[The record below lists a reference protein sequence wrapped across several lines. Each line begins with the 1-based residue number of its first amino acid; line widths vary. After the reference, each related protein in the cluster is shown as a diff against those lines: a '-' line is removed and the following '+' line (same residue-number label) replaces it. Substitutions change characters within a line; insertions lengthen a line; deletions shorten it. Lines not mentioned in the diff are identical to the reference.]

1 MNHGIETE
9 SEGRK
14 AQLIV
19 AGRLIRRGNGEP
31 VYPALIEAW
40 DTRIGKNALATAKAD
55 RAGAFLLTIGA
66 QRTIAAKEVALYVFD
81 AEHETLLVGKPTR
94 LRLDGKAH
102 RDIIIHVDAPI
113 LRQPVPS
120 DLSGVRKALGL
131 KVPRSLSRFLDEANV
146 KTLTD
151 LRQQGD
157 LAKDPAL
164 PVAADDPAFVTLESL
179 AALSLLPTDVATNAA
194 LVSAGM
200 HDVLDVAA
208 ASPAALQ
215 AALQDTPSSTPLAL
229 IRSVAQDQVS
239 ALSNLIVDV
248 RMQAAFGER
257 PDLPKPFQDA
267 LPQVCSCSDCQN
279 ALSPIAYLV
288 DLLNYAIGH
297 LRNNGQVITL
307 TFLQNRFHQPFRD
320 LPASCAELNRKVRR
334 ARICIEILRQHLAP
348 QVVTQYPAILEAAY
362 RSLLENIGTSY
373 EEIRQISRRG
383 TPSQSTDLM
392 ARIMMPASV
401 SLSTLLKDPNAAS
414 GDPMAVTEAWLAQT
428 FGLRDTTLD
437 PLAGAPDPLAATP
450 AQFPDVLRWQRR
462 FLWDAWSA
470 ADYAATSP
478 TLDGRPLIDPDV
490 IGRPDLIDVTSN
502 PTPRAAR
509 PDRTQWS
516 VLDFLEDR
524 QNWIDVTT
532 ADLRANT
539 AGAAAGLQA
548 RITNL
553 LQQLQRP
560 ATSFPQVVHT
570 GMEGLTFAAVSA
582 LYKRLQIGDSIA
594 DELQQLDVTADEL
607 EALGRVVDLAVAGDP
622 ILTSEW
628 DDFDAVIVGRVK
640 RVGFY
645 PVWKDEE
652 RQMRVTLDGT
662 ALTGLTLSPFHF
674 QPRTGSLLA
683 SDTPWAAKRWRSTD
697 ADRGRWDQLLAS
709 RTDQLSNIVTVLQGA
724 VDVAEITE
732 LPEIRNLLL
741 GAAQLPGVT
750 LLESIRRLTERYQID
765 FQDGGCA
772 ITTRIA
778 QAIETLQDVLFDV
791 RNGLI
796 DDPALTIEDDD
807 FDGIWQWLGSYATW
821 KAAMQVVLYP
831 EVALRPTLRSR
842 QSPGFMDFIAYLRS
856 AGQLAPASARS
867 AVAVYEQ
874 YFVDVCNLGDGVC
887 TLAPAPGPAGNG
899 QYNYLF
905 SKSTSGRV
913 YWCYF
918 DLSDEQSYWR
928 QLDLPEFESSNGD
941 LTLFGAAYLTG
952 SAGECFLYVFAK
964 RADVDEDRI
973 VFARTDLRQH
983 ADWTMLIWDVGALK
997 PLPAGASRFQ
1007 LASVLTNRA
1016 ATDPVHLS
1024 VWLSGTDAYV
1034 RALNQDGTAWD
1045 TSADYFRVPATGA
1058 WRRLGTNSARN
1069 NSDFACST
1077 QQIAPKFI
1085 LAGDF
1090 DQDGQDEIAIIPNRA
1105 GTQGNDIWMMKYD
1118 AATKMWNHMSPISG
1132 HPFDADLD
1140 VGAVSPPA
1148 KFAVAGDFDGDGY
1161 PEIAI
1166 AADMSGGAAGNMDD
1180 VGFWVRK
1187 FNRSSGTWDAFGAPN
1202 TILPHGLSFG
1212 SDEDHWSWRLTTRYA
1227 VVGDFDG
1234 DNRDEIAVAVTPV
1247 EFVEFPIKFNSN
1259 AFLCFDLELGS
1270 AGNHTWR
1277 HMQDLLCDA
1286 KVDSPLLHPYDSPY
1300 SRFAVAGKFHP
1311 GDNRAL
1317 LLVGK
1322 KKLSSQNADED
1333 PNLGNDFWVCRY
1345 DGNSWSTLDPSLDC
1359 GDVAVAALFGVV
1371 GDFDGDGNPEVA
1383 LAQEAT
1389 LPGDASFGFWIEKMD
1404 ETGNWAPLPDLKYGN
1419 RRALYAVAGDFDGN
1433 GADEIAVVT
1442 SDVLT
1447 SNVHVFAF
1455 GNGQWAEL
1463 QAPNENILAAPGA
1476 LATGLQPGQIPGDE
1490 FVVAGVSARL
1500 LPGDSPAAK
1509 QLVLLSR
1516 PDSDNTARAY
1526 AFGAT
1531 ITGQWSAT
1539 CSEMEIKPA
1548 FSASSPVFA
1557 TPDIATARLLN
1568 ARVPAALGSRRR
1580 RSNRDYLEE
1589 MLYFVPI
1596 EIANRFRENGAY
1608 QSALDWCRLAYDY
1621 SAPAAQRIVSAK
1633 LLGNQSL
1640 SAGVYEGWLRDTLNP
1655 HAIAETRKNAY
1666 LKYTVWLIC
1675 ACLVDWAD
1683 AEFSRADPES
1693 IPRARELYE
1702 RALDLLNLPE
1712 IRQRSNDCGELLDTL
1727 AKTIGHGEV
1736 TYAFEPVFR
1745 EIAAVRDPTMLAN
1758 LSATIIGIT
1767 RNGASLQKKVAES
1780 LAAVRASVEAQPAA
1794 PTYTFDELRHE
1805 ASARLKSMARIVN
1818 ADAARSPALQ
1828 ALGDARARV
1837 LNSDGDKRRKLNR
1850 FTPAPVLTFCIPA
1863 NPATVQLRQHAEL
1876 CLQKVR
1882 DCKNIAGLDLCLD
1895 PYGATTADLTGADAG
1910 NLRSTL
1916 ASGLQPMPYHYATLI
1931 ERTKQLVELSR
1942 QIESSMLQFI
1952 SSADQAQY
1960 EELKARQDLELTQ
1973 AGVQQKELQVIQAT
1987 DGVASAKLQRDRA
2000 QLQASHFSGLLANGW
2015 TVNEQLQVANLAV
2028 ASVHQHAAA
2037 IASWIGIWFGQSNVS
2052 TAIGTSGAAWAMNS
2066 QFHGLLASFER
2077 RNQEWQYDLAL
2088 ARQDVQ
2094 TGELQITVAQDQLGV
2109 ANQEQVIATLQADHA
2124 RTLVDFLAN
2133 KFLNADLYEWMASV
2147 LEQVYRFFLQQA
2159 TQLARLAELQLAFE
2173 RQEPP
2178 ASIIKADY
2186 WERPTTDL
2194 TPDVG
2199 ASTTGTNSVRGLT
2212 GSARLLRDVYELD
2225 QYAFAKN
2232 QRKQQLSETFS
2243 LAELDPFAFQV
2254 FRQSGRLPFATPM
2267 SLFDRRFPGHYLR
2280 LIKRVRVSVVALIP
2294 PTMGIRAS
2302 LSSVGPTRVT
2312 IGPDVFRTVTIQR
2325 DPQLVAYTSPA
2336 NATGLF
2342 DLDAQPEL
2350 LVPFEGLGVDGQWV
2364 FELPLSANP
2373 FDFDAIA
2380 DVLITFDY
2388 TSLYSPD
2395 YQQQVL
2401 ATLDRR
2407 FSADRAF
2414 SFHDEFEDAWYY
2426 LNNPDL
2432 VDPPDA
2438 PMTVSFTTRRSDFP
2452 PHLSQ
2457 LAIGQVLMQF
2467 VQKPQTKQAL
2477 DVTALYYTTVAGQ
2490 AVPAA
2495 RSQRSASSDA
2505 DGLISTRRGAWSGLI
2520 GGAIDD
2526 DLTWTL
2532 TLPATVKPRLQHEEI
2547 TDIFFVISYTALV

>member
-1 MNHGIETE
+1 MADSTRAK
-9 SEGRK
+9 SRGRK
-14 AQLIV
+14 PQLV
-19 AGRLIRRGNGEP
+19 VSGRLIRRGTREP
-31 VYPALIEAW
+31 VHPAVIEAW
-40 DTRIGKNALATAKAD
+40 DAHVGAKSALATAKTD
-55 RAGAFLLTIGA
+55 PSGAFKLTIGA
-66 QRTIAAKEVALYVFD
+66 ARNIATKEVALYVFD
-81 AEHETLLVGKPTR
+81 ASHETLLVGKPTR
-94 LRLDGKAH
+94 LRLNGKTH
-102 RDIIIHVDAPI
+102 REITIRIDAPI
-113 LRQPVPS
+113 PERPIPS
-120 DLSGVRKALGL
+120 DLAGLQDALGL
-131 KVPRSLSRFLDEANV
+131 EIPRPLGRFLDKANAN
-146 KTLTD
+146 TLTD
-151 LRQQGD
+151 LRLKGD
-157 LAKDPAL
+157 LANDPEL
-164 PVAADDPAFVTLESL
+164 PVAVDNPAFVTLESL

-208 ASPAALQ
+208 ASPVAVRVALHE
-215 AALQDTPSSTPLAL
+215 TPSSTSPSL
-229 IRSVAQDQVS
+229 IHSIARDQAS

-248 RMQAAFGER
+248 RVEAAFGDR
-257 PDLPKPFQDA
+257 PELPKKFQEA
-267 LPQVCSCSDCQN
+267 LPQVCQCSACQN

-288 DLLNYAIGH
+288 DLLNYAIDH

-320 LPASCAELNRKVRR
+320 LPASCAELERKVRR
-334 ARICIEILRQHLAP
+334 VRICIEILRQHLSP
-348 QVVTQYPAILEAAY
+348 QVVTQYAAILEAAY
-362 RSLLENIGTSY
+362 RSLLQNIGTSY
-373 EEIRQISRRG
+373 EEIRQISRHG
-383 TPSQSTDLM
+383 TPSQRADLK
-392 ARIMMPASV
+392 ARIMVPTSV
-401 SLSTLLKDPNAAS
+401 SVSALFKDPNAPS
-414 GDPMAVTEAWLAQT
+414 GDPTALTEDWLGQT

-437 PLAGAPDPLAATP
+437 PLAVARDPLATTP
-450 AQFPDVLRWQRR
+450 AQFPDVLRWRRR
-462 FLWDAWSA
+462 FLWDSWSE
-470 ADYAATSP
+470 ADYAATEP
-478 TLDGRPLIDPDV
+478 TFDGRPFIDPDI
-490 IGRPDLIDVTSN
+490 IGLPDLIDVTSN

-548 RITNL
+548 RLTNL
-553 LQQLQRP
+553 LQQLQTP
-560 ATSFPQVVHT
+560 ATSFPQIAHT
-570 GMEGLTFAAVSA
+570 GMEGLTFPAVRA
-582 LYKRLQIGDSIA
+582 LYRRQRAGDSIA
-594 DELQQLDVTADEL
+594 PELQQSNVTADEL
-607 EALGRVVDLAVAGDP
+607 EALGRVLDLAVAGDP

-628 DDFDAVIVGRVK
+628 DDFNAIVVGRVK
-640 RVGFY
+640 RFGFY

-652 RQMRVTLDGT
+652 RQIRVTVDGS
-662 ALTGLTLSPFHF
+662 ARTGLTLSPFHF
-674 QPRTGSLLA
+674 QPRTTSLLA
-683 SDTPWAAKRWRSTD
+683 ADTPWAAKRWRSTD
-697 ADRGRWDQLLAS
+697 ADRSNWDQLLAS
-709 RTDQLSNIVTVLQGA
+709 RTDQIGSIVTELQEA
-724 VDVAEITE
+724 VDAAEIIE
-732 LPEIRNLLL
+732 LPEIKNLLL
-741 GAAQLPGVT
+741 RTAQQPGVT
-750 LLESIRRLTERYQID
+750 LQNSIRSLTDRYQID
-765 FQDGGCA
+765 FQDGACA
-772 ITTRIA
+772 TTTRVA
-778 QAIETLQDVLFDV
+778 QAIETLQDILFDV

-796 DDPALTIEDDD
+796 DDPALTIEDDH
-807 FDGIWQWLGSYATW
+807 FDSIWQWLGRYATW

-842 QSPGFMDFIAYLRS
+842 QTPGFMDFIAHLRS
-856 AGQLAPASARS
+856 AGRLAPASARS

-887 TLAPAPGPAGNG
+887 TRAPTPGPVGSV

-905 SKSTSGRV
+905 SKSASGRV

-918 DLSDEQSYWR
+918 DVSDEQSYWR
-928 QLDLPEFESSNGD
+928 QLDVPEFDISNGD
-941 LTLFGAAYLTG
+941 LTLFGAAYFTG
-952 SAGECFLYVFAK
+952 SAGESFLYIFGK
-964 RADVDEDRI
+964 QADVDEDRV
-973 VFARTDLRQH
+973 VFARTDLRQD
-983 ADWTMLIWDVGALK
+983 ADWSLLTWDTGVLK
-997 PLPAGASRFQ
+997 PLPAAASRFQ
-1007 LASVLTNRA
+1007 FASVLANRA
-1016 ATDPVHLS
+1016 PPDPLQLS
-1024 VWLSGTDAYV
+1024 IWLSGTDAYV
-1034 RALNQDGTAWD
+1034 RALNQEGTAWEP
-1045 TSADYFRVPATGA
+1045 SGDYLRVPATGA

-1069 NSDFACST
+1069 NSDFACSS

-1090 DQDGQDEIAIIPNRA
+1090 DQDGQDEIAIIPNRP
-1105 GTQGNDIWMMKYD
+1105 GTEGNDIWMMKYD
-1118 AATKMWNHMSPISG
+1118 AATMMWNHLSPISA

-1140 VGAVSPPA
+1140 VGAITPPA

-1202 TILPHGLSFG
+1202 TTLPHELSFG
-1212 SDEDHWSWRLTTRYA
+1212 SHEDHWSWRLTARYA

-1234 DNRDEIAVAVTPV
+1234 DNRDEIAVAVTPI

-1259 AFLCFDLELGS
+1259 AFLCFDLQLGS

-1277 HMQDLLCDA
+1277 DMPDLLCDA
-1286 KVDSPLLHPYDSPY
+1286 KVDSPYLHPYDSAY

-1311 GDNRAL
+1311 GDSRAL

-1322 KKLSSQNADED
+1322 KKLNSQNADEN

-1345 DGNSWSTLDPSLDC
+1345 DGNSWHTLDPPLDC

-1389 LPGDASFGFWIEKMD
+1389 LPGHASFGFWIEKMD
-1404 ETGNWAPLPDLKYGN
+1404 ESGNWAPLPELNYGG

-1433 GADEIAVVT
+1433 QSDEIAVVT
-1442 SDVLT
+1442 SDVWT

-1455 GNGQWAEL
+1455 SNGQWAEL
-1463 QAPNENILAAPGA
+1463 QASNENLLAAPGA
-1476 LATGLQPGQIPGDE
+1476 LAAGLQAGQIPGDE
-1490 FVVAGVSARL
+1490 FVAAGVSARL
-1500 LPGDSPAAK
+1500 LPSDSPASK

-1516 PDSDNTARAY
+1516 PDTDNTARAY
-1526 AFGAT
+1526 AFGTT

-1539 CSEMEIKPA
+1539 CNEIEVKPA
-1548 FSASSPVFA
+1548 FAAPSPVFA
-1557 TPDIATARLLN
+1557 TPNIATARQLN
-1568 ARVPAALGSRRR
+1568 ARVPTALGGRKR

-1596 EIANRFRENGAY
+1596 EIANRLREAGAY

-1621 SAPAAQRIVSAK
+1621 SAPTARRIVSQK
-1633 LLGNQSL
+1633 LLDNRILHPS
-1640 SAGVYEGWLRDTLNP
+1640 VYEGWLQDTLNP
-1655 HAIAETRKNAY
+1655 HAIAETRTNAY
-1666 LKYTVWLIC
+1666 LKYTILLIC
-1675 ACLVDWAD
+1675 SCLVDWAD
-1683 AEFSRADPES
+1683 AEFSRADAESLPE
-1693 IPRARELYE
+1693 ARELYE

-1712 IRQRSNDCGELLDTL
+1712 VRQRSNDCDELLDTL
-1727 AKTIGHGEV
+1727 AKTLGHGE
-1736 TYAFEPVFR
+1736 TPYAFEAVFR
-1745 EIAAVRDPTMLAN
+1745 EIAAVRDPAVLTS
-1758 LSATIIGIT
+1758 LSKTITSIART
-1767 RNGASLQKKVAES
+1767 DVSLQKKVTKAF
-1780 LAAVRASVEAQPAA
+1780 AAVRASVEAQPVA
-1794 PTYTFDELRHE
+1794 PTYTFDELRE
-1805 ASARLKSMARIVN
+1805 DASTRLKSMARTMSADRTRSRALLAIADRH
-1818 ADAARSPALQ
+1818 ADA
-1828 ALGDARARV
+1828 
-1837 LNSDGDKRRKLNR
+1837 LNNRDENGYAGTR
-1850 FTPAPVLTFCIPA
+1850 FTPAPMLTFCVPA
-1863 NPATVQLRQHAEL
+1863 NPVIVQLRQHAEL
-1876 CLQKVR
+1876 CLEKIR
-1882 DCKNIAGLDLCLD
+1882 NCKNIAGLELCLD
-1895 PYGATTADLTGADAG
+1895 PYGATTASLSGSDFDRLPSP
-1910 NLRSTL
+1910 LV
-1916 ASGLQPMPYHYATLI
+1916 SGLQPMPYHYATLI

-1942 QIESSMLQFI
+1942 QMESSMLQFI
-1952 SSADQAQY
+1952 SGAEQAQY

-1973 AGVQQKELQVIQAT
+1973 AGVQLKQLQVIQAT
-1987 DGVASAKLQRDRA
+1987 DGVASSKSQRDRA
-2000 QLQASHFSGLLANGW
+2000 QLQASHFSELLANGW

-2028 ASVHQHAAA
+2028 ATVHQHAAA
-2037 IASWIGIWFGQSNVS
+2037 IASWIGIWYGQSSVS
-2052 TAIGTSGAAWAMNS
+2052 NAIATSGAAWAMNS

-2077 RNQEWQYDLAL
+2077 RNQEWQFDLAL

-2094 TGELQITVAQDQLGV
+2094 TGELQIAVAQDQLSL
-2109 ANQEQVIATLQADHA
+2109 AKQEQIISTLQADHA

-2133 KFLNADLYEWMASV
+2133 KFLNADLYEWMAGV

-2159 TQLARLAELQLAFE
+2159 TQLARMAELQLAFE

-2199 ASTTGTNSVRGLT
+2199 ASAAGTNSVRGLT

-2243 LAELDPFAFQV
+2243 LAELDPFAFQQ

-2267 SLFDRRFPGHYLR
+2267 NLFDRRFPGHYLR

-2302 LSSVGPTRVT
+2302 LSSTGPTRVA

-2395 YQQQVL
+2395 YRQQVI
-2401 ATLDRR
+2401 ASLDRR
-2407 FSADRAF
+2407 FGADRAF
-2414 SFHDEFEDAWYY
+2414 SFHREFEDAWYD

-2432 VDPPDA
+2432 VDAPAA

-2457 LAIGQVLMQF
+2457 LTIGQVLVQF
-2467 VQKPQTKQAL
+2467 VQKPQTIQPVPVA
-2477 DVTALYYTTVAGQ
+2477 ALYYTTAAGQ

-2495 RSQRSASSDA
+2495 GRSATSDA
-2505 DGLISTRRGAWSGLI
+2505 EGLISTRRGAWSGLI
-2520 GGAIDD
+2520 GGPIDD

-2532 TLPATVKPRLQHEEI
+2532 TLPASVKPRLKNEEI
-2547 TDIFFVISYTALV
+2547 TDIFFVISYTALA